1 MKDLII
7 IGGGPAGLSAAINA
21 ASEGLSV
28 ELLDNG
34 HQIGGQAKE
43 SHGIENYPGFPEG
56 ITGHS
61 LMTRLSTQAAKFDAK
76 FVCPV
81 LVQSIHKDKDGI
93 HVLTDDYA
101 EHISKSVLIA
111 TGLQYRRHNAE
122 GLADLLGRGV
132 NYGMPVGAIPR
143 NKTCTVVVVG
153 GANSAGQAVMKL
165 SENPNMKIIMVI
177 RKTLAA
183 QMSNYLIRRIRNCKQ
198 IQVLE
203 SSEVTR
209 VYKSAKGD
217 HLGGV
222 EINGSPAITYCQ
234 WMFLF
239 IGAVPKTV
247 WLKSSGVEL
256 NKDNYVHTTLDY
268 MTTMRGVFA
277 AGDVRSG
284 SVKRIAASSGEGSS
298 VVPYIHK
305 YLATQQ

>member
-21 ASEGLSV
+21 ASEGLKV

-34 HQIGGQAKE
+34 QQIGGQAKE
-43 SHGIENYPGFPEG
+43 SHAIENYPGFPEG
-56 ITGHS
+56 ITGHG
-61 LMTRLSTQAAKFDAK
+61 LMTRLSTQAAKFETK
-76 FVCPV
+76 FICPV
-81 LVQSIHKDKDGI
+81 LVQSIHKSKDGI

-101 EHISKSVLIA
+101 EHVGKAVLIA
-111 TGLQYRRHNAE
+111 TGLQYRRHHAE
-122 GLADLLGRGV
+122 GLSDLLGRGI

-153 GANSAGQAVMKL
+153 GANSAGQAVVKL
-165 SENPNMKIIMVI
+165 SENQNMRIIMVI
-177 RKTLAA
+177 RKTLEA
-183 QMSNYLIRRIRNCKQ
+183 QMSDYLVRRIRNCER

-203 SSEVTR
+203 NSEVTR
-209 VYKSAKGD
+209 VFKSPKGD
-217 HLGGV
+217 HLGDV
-222 EINGSPAITYCQ
+222 QINGKDHYHCQ

-247 WLKSSGVEL
+247 WLRGTDISL
-256 NKDNYVHTTLDY
+256 DKDNYVHTTLEPY

-298 VVPYIHK
+298 VVPYIHR
-305 YLATQQ
+305 YLAA